1 MKTKLLTLL
10 LAVFTTIA
18 VAQPPVK
25 IGNENTDLR
34 TGAIQHFAH
43 TRYLDCIMNCQRLVA
58 VGNSDGLVTG
68 LMSMA
73 YDSLVNIEA
82 ASKSHGVMLA
92 YRVDSSILRRLAVAN
107 LSPEIYKR
115 SIMKTGADFYNTNSY
130 DSSEVYFAEYLKLAP
145 KDTFAIF
152 FLANSQF
159 YQGKY
164 DVAMVNYKRVLELD
178 FNRADVHNLT
188 GVCYM
193 LQNNFL
199 NARDYFAQATV
210 LDKNMA
216 VAYSNL
222 GKVQYGLQDRN
233 AAVQSLTQA
242 YSLYP
247 KDSNSIA
254 LLSQIY
260 VEQGDDKNAEK
271 FLAKLYSLNRNN
283 VKVGWNLVSLA
294 MKNKD
299 YEHASAYLQN
309 LIRVNP
315 KNAEAYNK
323 LGEVYI
329 TMNSFEQAFN
339 NYENA
344 IAKAGENR
352 DFLYGAGMCA
362 NKIGLY
368 GKAIE
373 YLSKATTLDAAFAKS
388 YKELGDAYAGV
399 SKKKLA
405 KQNYKLAKSLGI
417 EKEIQQQNLLQAKN

>member
-1 MKTKLLTLL
+1 M
-10 LAVFTTIA
+10 
-18 VAQPPVK
+18 
-25 IGNENTDLR
+25 
-34 TGAIQHFAH
+34 
-43 TRYLDCIMNCQRLVA
+43 
-58 VGNSDGLVTG
+58 
-68 LMSMA
+68 
-73 YDSLVNIEA
+73 
-82 ASKSHGVMLA
+82 
-92 YRVDSSILRRLAVAN
+92 
-107 LSPEIYKR
+107 
-115 SIMKTGADFYNTNSY
+115 
-130 DSSEVYFAEYLKLAP
+130 
-145 KDTFAIF
+145 
-152 FLANSQF
+152 
-159 YQGKY
+159 
-164 DVAMVNYKRVLELD
+164 
-178 FNRADVHNLT
+178 
-188 GVCYM
+188 
-193 LQNNFL
+193 
-199 NARDYFAQATV
+199 
-210 LDKNMA
+210 
-216 VAYSNL
+216 
-222 GKVQYGLQDRN
+222 
-233 AAVQSLTQA
+233 
-242 YSLYP
+242 
-247 KDSNSIA
+247 
-254 LLSQIY
+254 
-260 VEQGDDKNAEK
+260 EQGDDKNAEK

-399 SKKKLA
+399 SKK
-405 KQNYKLAKSLGI
+405 N
-417 EKEIQQQNLLQAKN
+417 